1 MFLLQPAAPCWP
13 NINCL
18 IKTFLLPPKF
28 APTIRFGFSCLSEI
42 INADCG
48 MFDVATNARAIKVID
63 LVGFFN
69 KPKLKQ
75 SNKDGQNC
83 LWNFGR

>member
-1 MFLLQPAAPCWP
+1 
-13 NINCL
+13 
-18 IKTFLLPPKF
+18 
-28 APTIRFGFSCLSEI
+28 
-42 INADCG
+42 